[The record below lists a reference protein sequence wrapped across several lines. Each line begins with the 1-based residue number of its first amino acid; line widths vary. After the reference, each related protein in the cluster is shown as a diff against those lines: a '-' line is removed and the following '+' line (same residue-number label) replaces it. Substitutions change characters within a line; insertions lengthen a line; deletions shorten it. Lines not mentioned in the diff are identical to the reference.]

1 MKKFD
6 RKSRR
11 TFLNYITLIF
21 SWAGLGLPAF
31 ASSRI
36 SLNEVI
42 KEINLEKQTTAA
54 MFDIK
59 TKRILDSYN
68 EDRKLPVASVVKAVT
83 AVYGIEVIGN
93 DFTFSTDLFTDGKV
107 KNGRLE
113 GNLYFIGGGDP
124 SLSSVNLQSF
134 VDSLKDR
141 GIKKISGNFFYNRNV
156 IPDFLTIDPSQLPHE
171 SFNPGFS
178 ALNLNQNKILFSW
191 GKKEIITILS

>member
-1 MKKFD
+1 
-6 RKSRR
+6 
-11 TFLNYITLIF
+11 
-21 SWAGLGLPAF
+21 
-31 ASSRI
+31 
-36 SLNEVI
+36 
-42 KEINLEKQTTAA
+42 

-68 EDRKLPVASVVKAVT
+68 EDLKLPVASVVKAVT